1 VFIYYDA
8 TQWASKPIT
17 EGRPAIRIDWHILQG
32 KNLATRHV
40 RLYLATNDRSSVRDN
55 LSPSAK
61 KARTVLPP
69 SSGGPTCPRK
79 IKHDVHSVVA
89 PPDQGQMSKSGK
101 RCSETHPQLG
111 YFGLP
116 TACD

>member
-8 TQWASKPIT
+8 TDRASKPIT
-17 EGRPAIRIDWHILQG
+17 EGRPAIRIDWHILQE

-40 RLYLATNDRSSVRDN
+40 RLYSATNDRSSVRDN

-79 IKHDVHSVVA
+79 KT
-89 PPDQGQMSKSGK
+89 
-101 RCSETHPQLG
+101 RRPQSSRSTRPRTNCRKAVG
-111 YFGLP
+111 YVLKLSRN
-116 TACD
+116 